1 MERLGRGVKLLR
13 QGRCV
18 NEVVGMERVPLPKN
32 KKSESEM
39 RMAGSGEPPDKKK
52 APEFPPG
59 PF

>member
-18 NEVVGMERVPLPKN
+18 NEVVGMAGLPLPKN

-39 RMAGSGEPPDKKK
+39 RMAGSGEPPDKKR
-52 APEFPPG
+52 PLG
-59 PF
+59 IT